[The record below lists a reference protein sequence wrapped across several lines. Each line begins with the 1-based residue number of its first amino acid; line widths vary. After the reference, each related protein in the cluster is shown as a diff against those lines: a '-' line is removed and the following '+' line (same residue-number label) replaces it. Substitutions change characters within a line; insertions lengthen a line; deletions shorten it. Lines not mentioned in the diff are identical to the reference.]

1 MNRRLRSTATAIVLL
16 AAAPVLLT
24 LPAVVAGIDGLV
36 PFLAA
41 VASFNLGLQFACGD
55 LTE

>member
-1 MNRRLRSTATAIVLL
+1 MNRRLRSTATAIVFL

-41 VASFNLGLQFACGD
+41 VASFYLGLQFACGD

>member
-1 MNRRLRSTATAIVLL
+1 MNRRLRSTATAIVFL

-41 VASFNLGLQFACGD
+41 VASLYLGLQFACGD